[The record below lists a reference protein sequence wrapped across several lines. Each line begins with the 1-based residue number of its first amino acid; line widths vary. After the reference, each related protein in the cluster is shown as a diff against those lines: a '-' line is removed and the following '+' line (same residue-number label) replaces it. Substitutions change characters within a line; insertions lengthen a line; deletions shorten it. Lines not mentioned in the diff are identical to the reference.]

1 MIDFF
6 AAHAAGW
13 LANQATIGITLVQ
26 AADLTTFITTAQAA
40 QLSADTARNAAQAA
54 TLDLQTKA
62 VDLREYGGD
71 LVRLI
76 KAYAESQAD
85 PATVYVTAEIPPPA
99 APTPLGPP
107 AVPTN
112 LQGEVDNSGAVTLTW
127 DATLEGGT
135 QFTIERQLNPVIG
148 AAGLWDTLGS
158 VSGKEFT
165 DIGLPQ
171 GFANATYRVTA
182 KRVGG
187 TSQPTEPT
195 AIYFGVADSEA
206 A

>member
-13 LANQATIGITLVQ
+13 VANQASIGITVQ
-26 AADLTTFITTAQAA
+26 QAVDLTTFITTAQQA
-40 QLSADTARNAAQAA
+40 QLAADTAKNAAQAA
-54 TLDLQTKA
+54 TLDLQTKSA
-62 VDLREYGGD
+62 DLREYGGD

-85 PATVYVTAEIPPPA
+85 PAPTYVLAEIAPPA
-99 APTPLGPP
+99 PKVPLGPP

-112 LQGEVDNSGAVTLTW
+112 LQGVVDNSGAVTLTW
-127 DATLEGGT
+127 DATLTGGT
-135 QFTIERQLNPVIG
+135 QFTIERQLSPVGG
-148 AAGLWDTLGS
+148 APGAWGTIGS
-158 VSGKEFT
+158 VSSKEFT
-165 DIGLPQ
+165 DNSLPQ
-171 GFANATYRVTA
+171 GFANASYRVIA
-182 KRVGG
+182 KRTGG

-195 AIYFGVADSEA
+195 AIYFGIAGSEA

>member
-1 MIDFF
+1 M
-6 AAHAAGW
+6 A
-13 LANQATIGITLVQ
+13 
-26 AADLTTFITTAQAA
+26 
-40 QLSADTARNAAQAA
+40 
-54 TLDLQTKA
+54 
-62 VDLREYGGD
+62 
-71 LVRLI
+71 
-76 KAYAESQAD
+76 
-85 PATVYVTAEIPPPA
+85 
-99 APTPLGPP
+99 PP

-112 LQGEVDNSGAVTLTW
+112 LQGEVDNSGTVTLTW

-135 QFTIERQLNPVIG
+135 QFTIERQLNPVVG

-182 KRVGG
+182 KRAGG

-195 AIYFGVADSEA
+195 AIYFGVPIADA